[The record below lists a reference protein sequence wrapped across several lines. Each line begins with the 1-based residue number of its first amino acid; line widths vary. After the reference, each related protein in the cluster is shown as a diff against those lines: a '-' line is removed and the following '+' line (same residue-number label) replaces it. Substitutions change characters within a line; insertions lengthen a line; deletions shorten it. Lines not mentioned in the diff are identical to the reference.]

1 MDSRLAAIAVTRSL
15 YLSSANAPVPCLS
28 STSTVLME
36 RERLKMIHSMTGFGR
51 RQAPW
56 QDGSV
61 TVEMRSVNHRFLE
74 ITCRLPRS
82 LSQMEDAFKKAVQQR
97 CTRGRVDITV
107 TVQTGKGRAGSVN
120 LDQALAKQYH
130 GAFLT
135 LKKSLKLSG
144 SVDLALMAGLRD
156 VVSVSDQPTE
166 DPKLGKLVQ
175 QLMTKA
181 LTDLEGMRVSEGK
194 ALTEDMRARIQTIR
208 GHRDLVAAR
217 TPLLAQEAFDRM
229 KTRVE
234 KLLGSEIPDL
244 PRLYQELA
252 VYADRGDITEE
263 IVRLNSHMLQFE
275 QTLTRTESVGKTL
288 DFLLQEIGRE
298 VNTIG
303 SKANDADI
311 AGHVVHMKAELER
324 IREQVQNVE

>member
-1 MDSRLAAIAVTRSL
+1 
-15 YLSSANAPVPCLS
+15 
-28 STSTVLME
+28 
-36 RERLKMIHSMTGFGR
+36 MIRSMTGFGR

-74 ITCRLPRS
+74 VACRLPRPLSHLEDS
-82 LSQMEDAFKKAVQQR
+82 LKKAIQQS
-97 CTRGRVDITV
+97 CTRGRIDTTV
-107 TVQTGKGRAGSVN
+107 TVQAGKGRAGSVN
-120 LDQALAKQYH
+120 LDQPLAKQYH
-130 GAFLT
+130 QALRT

-144 SVDLALMAGLRD
+144 SIDLALMAGLRD
-156 VVSVSDQPTE
+156 VLSVSDQPTE
-166 DPKLGKLVQ
+166 DPQLAKIVQ
-175 QLMTKA
+175 QLTTQA
-181 LTDLEGMRVSEGK
+181 LKDLEGMRTREGK
-194 ALTEDMRARIQTIR
+194 ALAEDMKARIQTIR
-208 GHRDLVAAR
+208 GHKTLVAAR
-217 TPLLAQEAFDRM
+217 TPLLAQEIFDKM
-229 KTRVE
+229 KIRVE
-234 KLLGSEIPDL
+234 KLLGSEIPDP

-263 IVRLNSHMLQFE
+263 IVRLDSHMIQFE
-275 QTLTRTESVGKTL
+275 QTLDRADSVGKTL

-311 AGHVVHMKAELER
+311 AGHVVQMKAELER